1 MCRKNVRY
9 CSRARPVCGRRNR
22 KRRKQNDAQKR
33 EEEAQ
38 NWTDERNRRIQG
50 DIQRKK
56 ATVIEKAGVRKPR

>member
-9 CSRARPVCGRRNR
+9 CNRARPVSGRRNR

-56 ATVIEKAGVRKPR
+56 SNSGRESGSTQT